1 MFVFD
6 GFATGDQCAKLEEI
20 AKSLDKHQIY
30 DNVGLYFRLPNT
42 ENGKLFNELIAKRKY
57 NSQLDKDT
65 KVVGVQSGKI
75 PKFFLTNEWK
85 PMSVVTLGVTLRHSK
100 TAVYANCCDLV
111 ISHTDKN
118 SIIETRNIWQ

>member
-6 GFATGDQCAKLEEI
+6 GFATNNQAEKLEEI
-20 AKSLDKHQIY
+20 AKSLDKHKIY
-30 DNVGLYFRLPNT
+30 DKVGLYFRLPNN
-42 ENGKLFNELIAKRKY
+42 ESGKAFNELIAQRQY

-65 KVVGVQSGKI
+65 QVVGVQSGKI

-85 PMSVVTLGVTLRHSK
+85 PMSVVSLGVTLRHSK
-100 TAVYANCCDLV
+100 TAVYANCCDLI
-111 ISHTDKN
+111 ISHTEKN